1 MRVAVRTIPFLA
13 VAAIAAAGP
22 LPGGAGIAQTTPP
35 QITLLAPANGAIVED
50 SPEKPNAVEFK
61 WRVDWSQPPAVG
73 AVIVSVKWATDPGFT
88 ENVSGGNQTCPATN
102 VNCWTSFS
110 PNHTWK
116 GRYYWKVTVA
126 SEQPA
131 ESATW
136 MFTGVEAPPQPDRT
150 RPYVRTFSGSAKRGK
165 RAFFSARVRDNK
177 GEVRMRAVLSYRAR
191 PVLEGRTRFA
201 PVAWSVRQRFY
212 SIRPLPRQLPAGIY
226 KICITAWDRAG
237 NQGRSCARY
246 RVL

>member
-1 MRVAVRTIPFLA
+1 MRRAARTIPFLA

-61 WRVDWSQPPAVG
+61 WRVDWSQPPTVG
-73 AVIVSVKWATDPGFT
+73 AVIISVKWATDPGFT
-88 ENVSGGNQTCPATN
+88 ENVSGGNQTCPVTN

-126 SEQPA
+126 SDQPA

-136 MFTGVEAPPQPDRT
+136 MF
-150 RPYVRTFSGSAKRGK
+150 S
-165 RAFFSARVRDNK
+165 AFFTAQVRDNK
-177 GEVRMRAVLSYRAR
+177 GEVRMRALLSYRGL

-201 PVAWSVRQRFY
+201 PVVWTVRQRFY
-212 SIRPLPRQLPAGIY
+212 SIRPMPRRLPAGIY